1 MTPVTST
8 TSPTTMLTIDS
19 AMAASINFHCMPKV

>member
-1 MTPVTST
+1 MTPVTMT

-19 AMAASINFHCMPKV
+19 AMAASILFNCMTKV

>member
-1 MTPVTST
+1 MIPVMMT

-19 AMAASINFHCMPKV
+19 AMAASIQFHCILKV

>member
-1 MTPVTST
+1 MTPVTIT

-19 AMAASINFHCMPKV
+19 AMAASFHFHCMTKV

>member
-1 MTPVTST
+1 VTIT

-19 AMAASINFHCMPKV
+19 AMAASIHFHYMTKV